1 MDNAEIK
8 SLKELFH
15 FSLLNFYRMGLEV
28 SGKTFDDVIP
38 GADGEFFW
46 REKDAVRRTFGRKLN
61 RLLNERR

>member
-8 SLKELFH
+8 SLKTFFH
-15 FSLLNFYRMGLEV
+15 FSLLKFYRMGLQV

-38 GADGEFFW
+38 NADGELFW

-61 RLLNERR
+61 QLLNERR